1 VPILRRG
8 PDPLELAAVLRRLEG
23 LRPAPPA
30 VSGWLPQAP
39 EPPPAPEPPHAPEP
53 ASELPQPP
61 LRGRVSGLLPTAL
74 HGRAFDPGRR
84 GVAVLA
90 AVALL
95 GAGGGLWYFLQAA
108 PGAASEPTASSP
120 ITATPGG
127 ASSARAAGVA
137 TAAGGSGGWPTLS
150 PSPTVAPTGAV
161 PIVVDVVGK
170 VVKPGVFTLPP
181 NARVYDAIAAAGGA
195 VPGTDLTALDL
206 ASKVADGEE
215 IFVGVTLPSGPG
227 GQLGGVVGGG
237 GAGAPAGADA
247 APTVVNIN
255 AATVAELETLPGIG
269 AVMAERIIAWRTQ
282 HGRFAS
288 VAQLQQVSGIGPS
301 KYAALAGRVTV

>member
-23 LRPAPPA
+23 LRITVPPE

-39 EPPPAPEPPHAPEP
+39 ESPPPAVDARLDDPPAVRRSPP
-53 ASELPQPP
+53 AGRARLSEL
-61 LRGRVSGLLPTAL
+61 LPAAL

-95 GAGGGLWYFLQAA
+95 GATGGLWYFLQAA
-108 PGAASEPTASSP
+108 PDAASEPPA
-120 ITATPGG
+120 ATPAATAAAATAG
-127 ASSARAAGVA
+127 AAGATRAAGAA
-137 TAAGGSGGWPTLS
+137 TGVGVPAGWPTLS
-150 PSPTVAPTGAV
+150 PSPTTAATGAA

-170 VVKPGVFTLPP
+170 VVRPGVFTLPP

-195 VPGTDLTALDL
+195 VPGTDLTTLDL

-215 IFVGVTLPSGPG
+215 IFVGVALPSGPAA
-227 GQLGGVVGGG
+227 QLGGVVGAG
-237 GAGAPAGADA
+237 GAGAT
-247 APTVVNIN
+247 PTVVDIN
-255 AATVAELETLPGIG
+255 AATAAELETLPGIG

-288 VAQLQQVSGIGPS
+288 VTQLEQVSGIGPS

>member
-1 VPILRRG
+1 M
-8 PDPLELAAVLRRLEG
+8 LRRLEG
-23 LRPAPPA
+23 LRPTAPPA

-39 EPPPAPEPPHAPEP
+39 EPPPAPPSEP
-53 ASELPQPP
+53 APP
-61 LRGRVSGLLPTAL
+61 PGRGRLSGLLPTAL

-108 PGAASEPTASSP
+108 PDAATEPSAVAP

-127 ASSARAAGVA
+127 ASSARAAGA
-137 TAAGGSGGWPTLS
+137 AAAAAGGSGGWPTLS
-150 PSPTVAPTGAV
+150 PSPTTAPTGAV

-215 IFVGVTLPSGPG
+215 IFVGVTLPSGPS

-288 VAQLQQVSGIGPS
+288 ITQLQQVSGIGPS
-301 KYAALAGRVTV
+301 KYAALAERVTV